1 MARDSAPRPF
11 NQRSDIGPNGYR
23 TEHDPIDERPL
34 LCWRRF
40 WADDAER
47 EAYER
52 AAESIS
58 PCRLWIGSKPRPA
71 DGETAEQRQA
81 RERHEAA
88 TTYLG
93 MARVCQEIATVAAGL
108 RLSPRLKAM
117 PHAPGNR
124 AWEERR
130 WGLKRDALRDE
141 AKRVS
146 GGLRM
151 DHDEVGE

>member
-34 LCWRRF
+34 LCWRPF
-40 WADDAER
+40 WRDDAER

-52 AAESIS
+52 AAEGVA
-58 PCRLWIGSKPRPA
+58 PLRWWVGHQPRPIP
-71 DGETAEQRQA
+71 GETEPQR
-81 RERHEAA
+81 REREKRTAGIV
-88 TTYLG
+88 YLG
-93 MARVCQEIATVAAGL
+93 MARVCQEIASLAEGL
-108 RLSPRLKAM
+108 RLQPRLTM

-130 WGLKRDALRDE
+130 WDLKRDALRDE